1 MKKAFFSI
9 MALVLI
15 FGLTLPM
22 AAPAMAA
29 VSTDQA
35 DYAPGSVVTIS
46 GDNSDGA
53 GYLGNETI
61 HVDVNGPNGYVAS
74 FDATADSDGA
84 WSGQVTLNADDSAVG
99 DYSYTATGVTSGVTE
114 SSTFTDKK
122 IDTILTVADASGYFG
137 GTVDLSAKLTETLSG
152 SPVVGATVSFKLQ
165 NTAVGSATTNSS
177 GNASLTG
184 VSLDSIAPG
193 TYNNGI
199 KAKYDGNSTYNN
211 AEGQADLTVTAGAG
225 SFSIND
231 VTANEGNSGTT
242 DFIFTVSLVRTAD
255 GNLTV
260 DWATAYDSLDAHPAT
275 AGVDYTAASG
285 SLTWTGSNSGA
296 QTLTVSVNGDTD
308 VESDETFLVNLT
320 AGNPGTG
327 TFTWTDAQGL
337 GTIKNDEVAAN
348 HLPTAPVVDVTPDSP
363 YTTDDLLCSIITPS
377 TDTDGDTVSYSYA
390 WYKDDVL
397 QASLTTN
404 TVDDTLTTKGETWK
418 CVVTPNDGS
427 ADGPT
432 DDDQV
437 TILNSAPVLDPIG
450 SGSELVK
457 WGNLL
462 TFIAQAT
469 DVDGD
474 TLIFSLLDEPT
485 GASINASTGNF
496 TWTPTSGQIG
506 SHTFTVKV
514 CDSGSPV
521 ICDGQ
526 VISVTVGKRATT
538 LAYGGDSAEQYSD
551 PATVAATLTDNGG
564 GSLQGNPIGG
574 KTITFTIGT
583 QSTPATTDGSG
594 IATGYIT
601 LNQVPGIAYTVNSA
615 FAGDAYYEAS
625 SDTDPFTITKE
636 NATMAFDI
644 NNPTAVKVGAPGG
657 TGSFILKVSIT
668 QEDDGNP
675 GDITR
680 ILASNV
686 SMTLTPVGPGSSITP
701 TGTSITYLSGVA
713 VVTFTFSVVPV
724 NTYDVVV
731 TLTNAY
737 YQANPIETVLTVYD
751 PSLGFT
757 TGGGWFYWPGT
768 TDKTNFGYVMQ
779 YGKNGTNLKGS
790 LLLIRHLSNGD
801 IYRIKSNAL
810 DAGSLTLGT
819 DNTPMG
825 WASFNGKCNYTS
837 ILSGIATTV
846 GNIPFK
852 VYVEDQNEPGTGHDR
867 FWIQTTGYPS
877 LSMSA
882 TASGNAVTLNGG
894 NIVVPHTPAKPS
906 K

>member
-1 MKKAFFSI
+1 
-9 MALVLI
+9 
-15 FGLTLPM
+15 
-22 AAPAMAA
+22 
-29 VSTDQA
+29 
-35 DYAPGSVVTIS
+35 
-46 GDNSDGA
+46 
-53 GYLGNETI
+53 
-61 HVDVNGPNGYVAS
+61 
-74 FDATADSDGA
+74 
-84 WSGQVTLNADDSAVG
+84 
-99 DYSYTATGVTSGVTE
+99 
-114 SSTFTDKK
+114 
-122 IDTILTVADASGYFG
+122 
-137 GTVDLSAKLTETLSG
+137 
-152 SPVVGATVSFKLQ
+152 
-165 NTAVGSATTNSS
+165 
-177 GNASLTG
+177 
-184 VSLDSIAPG
+184 
-193 TYNNGI
+193 
-199 KAKYDGNSTYNN
+199 
-211 AEGQADLTVTAGAG
+211 
-225 SFSIND
+225 
-231 VTANEGNSGTT
+231 
-242 DFIFTVSLVRTAD
+242 
-255 GNLTV
+255 
-260 DWATAYDSLDAHPAT
+260 
-275 AGVDYTAASG
+275 
-285 SLTWTGSNSGA
+285 
-296 QTLTVSVNGDTD
+296 
-308 VESDETFLVNLT
+308 
-320 AGNPGTG
+320 
-327 TFTWTDAQGL
+327 
-337 GTIKNDEVAAN
+337 
-348 HLPTAPVVDVTPDSP
+348 VVDVTPDSP
-363 YTTDDLLCSIITPS
+363 YTTDDLLCSITTPS
-377 TDTDGDTVSYSYA
+377 TDADGDTVSYSYA

>member
-337 GTIKNDEVAAN
+337 GTIKNDDVAAN